1 MMNKIKLFLL
11 ATLTI
16 GLLFGGDESRLGTT
30 AGNQVN
36 IPVSARN
43 LAMAGADLVFTSGV
57 DGVYWTPAALGGL
70 TGATASFS
78 NMSYIASINVNHLA
92 VAMPMGKLGNIGLNI
107 KSLAFGDIDVT
118 TVENIDGTGA
128 TYSPTVMTMGLTYGK
143 KFTDRINFGITG
155 KMVYESIPRASASA
169 LAVDVGVQYIN
180 FAGIDGLGLA
190 LVLKNIGSDMH
201 YTGSGLKTQAAE
213 YEFTEFYDKEASYD
227 KLPASYTMA
236 SSYKI
241 GESILL
247 GASFISNNTSW
258 DEFNIGGEF
267 NFNNMLFVRGGLSSA
282 LIQEEDV
289 DKDNVLFGLHFG
301 AGLKYEIRG
310 VGFVFDYA
318 YRPTVYFNGNHL
330 ITVGLEL

>member
-1 MMNKIKLFLL
+1 MNKLKLFLL

-36 IPVSARN
+36 IPVGARD
-43 LAMAGADLVFTSGV
+43 LAMAGADLVFTQGV
-57 DGVYWTPAALGGL
+57 DGVYWNPAALAGL
-70 TGATASFS
+70 TGAAASFS
-78 NMSYIASINVNHLA
+78 NMSYIASINVSHLA
-92 VAMPMGKLGNIGLNI
+92 VAMPMGKLGSIGLDI
-107 KSLAFGDIDVT
+107 KSLAFGDIAIT

-128 TYSPTVMTMGLTYGK
+128 VFSPTVMTMGITYGK
-143 KFTDRINFGITG
+143 NFTDRINFGITG
-155 KMVYESIPRASASA
+155 KLVYESIPRASASA
-169 LAVDVGVQYIN
+169 IAVDVGVQYVN
-180 FAGIDGLGLA
+180 FAGVDGLGLA

-201 YTGSGLKTQAAE
+201 YVGSGLKTQAAE
-213 YEFTEFYDKEASYD
+213 YNFTEFYDKEASYD
-227 KLPASYTMA
+227 KIPASYTMA

-267 NFNNMLFVRGGLSSA
+267 DFNNMLFVRGGLTSA
-282 LIQEEDV
+282 LIQEEEDV

-301 AGLKYEIRG
+301 AGLKYELKG
-310 VGFVFDYA
+310 VGLLLDYA
-318 YRPTVYFNGNHL
+318 YRPTEYFSGNHL
-330 ITVGLEL
+330 ITIGLAL